1 MNDQDKAAAR
11 RALETKQLTIE
22 QVEEIRAEVDRSGR
36 SFEEVARSRGLA
48 AAAAPPSPPAPP
60 APPARAVV
68 PPPRRKIPLLYEILI
83 VVTLLIMLGV
93 PVSIWRLIQTSRKDV
108 ELALETEQSNLEAD
122 RKAGQARA
130 GYQRS
135 LVEARETRA
144 REALQKARAAMV
156 RAESRLSAGP
166 AAPDVTLALN
176 EAFIGYNT
184 YLDVLPDD
192 ADVRVERARTHELRR
207 NYDLAIADLERVMEL
222 RPDSARTC
230 KDKITQLRL
239 FIARPPK

>member
-11 RALETKQLTIE
+11 RALESRQLTIE

-36 SFEEVARSRGLA
+36 SFEEVLRSRGLA
-48 AAAAPPSPPAPP
+48 AAAAPSSPPARP
-60 APPARAVV
+60 VV

-108 ELALETEQSNLEAD
+108 ELALETERSNLEAD

-166 AAPDVTLALN
+166 AAPEVTLALN

-207 NYDLAIADLERVMEL
+207 NYDLAIADLERVIEL
-222 RPDSARTC
+222 RPDSAKTY
-230 KDKITQLRL
+230 KDKISQLRL